1 MLGVQTFLWFRI
13 DHTRKQLPFN
23 RYIQFLSKCI
33 CQKLRLIVTTLLQ
46 LALMDWDRNQRINP
60 QTLQCELFH
69 HPAGEV
75 FQRACEQRTEQKGQK
90 RVAEAAAQGVEHEQR
105 AVTVD
110 GAEKAVEE
118 AALFAQA
125 PLGHGAVDHFAAPAE
140 RAVGDEEQEKG
151 AEVLKGL
158 RQRQGG
164 QGGHGQYLLYNNM
177 RRWDGKLLYRK
188 SNSNHTAFKNRY
200 FWFQHQFLTTKK
212 QQYENI
218 T

>member
-1 MLGVQTFLWFRI
+1 MIPDLALKLAQLAHLGAELNGAADGKHGVGEINTGDERGKRH
-13 DHTRKQLPFN
+13 DHRAAEAEDVRPQPRVNDVAQQHAGEAEAGGVEQAHAAVDLE
-23 RYIQFLSKCI
+23 
-33 CQKLRLIVTTLLQ
+33 LIVRVVPP
-46 LALMDWDRNQRINP
+46 AHVE
-60 QTLQCELFH
+60 ELFH

-75 FQRACEQRTEQKGQK
+75 FQRAREQRTEQKGQK

-164 QGGHGQYLLYNNM
+164 QGGHGQYLLY
-177 RRWDGKLLYRK
+177 
-188 SNSNHTAFKNRY
+188 
-200 FWFQHQFLTTKK
+200 
-212 QQYENI
+212 I
-218 T
+218 